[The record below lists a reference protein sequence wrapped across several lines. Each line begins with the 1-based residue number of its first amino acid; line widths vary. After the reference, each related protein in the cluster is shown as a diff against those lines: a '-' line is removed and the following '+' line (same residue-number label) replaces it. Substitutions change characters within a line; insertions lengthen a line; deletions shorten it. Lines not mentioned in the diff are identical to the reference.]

1 MSLVNFGARIYI
13 CWGSSR
19 EVSHHFEVTI
29 TLQESHMCL
38 FLSDTLGHQTLRSSE
53 LAGSIKA
60 SANEN
65 ESRFLVKVL
74 RESFHFSTQNIE
86 KDNMLS
92 SLFAFPGRL
101 ISEFD
106 RESET
111 IEYSGPTWRKC

>member
-1 MSLVNFGARIYI
+1 
-13 CWGSSR
+13 
-19 EVSHHFEVTI
+19 
-29 TLQESHMCL
+29 MCL

-60 SANEN
+60 NANEN